1 MVRTP
6 KWNRSWGIPGGKVRY
21 GEAMEAALVREMK
34 EETGLDIR
42 DIRFVIAQDCIETP
56 EFYRPEHFLLL
67 NFTCRA
73 DTTDVRLNE
82 ELEDFRWL
90 SPEDAL
96 KLPLNKP
103 TRILIEAYA
112 RLT

>member
-1 MVRTP
+1 
-6 KWNRSWGIPGGKVRY
+6 
-21 GEAMEAALVREMK
+21 
-34 EETGLDIR
+34 LDVR
-42 DIRFVIAQDCIETP
+42 DIRFVLAQDCIESA

-67 NFTCRA
+67 NFTCLA
-73 DTTDVRLNE
+73 DATEVRLNE

-90 SPEDAL
+90 SPNDAL

-112 RLT
+112 RITRS

>member
-1 MVRTP
+1 M
-6 KWNRSWGIPGGKVRY
+6 
-21 GEAMEAALVREMK
+21 
-34 EETGLDIR
+34 
-42 DIRFVIAQDCIETP
+42 IAQDCIETP